1 MSEKQR
7 IFLSSA
13 IFFLLKTA
21 LALIKLTKKRNL
33 VIMPRIF
40 TSDERDRIENK
51 LMESAGEC
59 LALYGVR
66 RTTVDEIVRR
76 SHIAKGSFY
85 LFYDSKEDLFLSL
98 LESFISSIEPMYLG
112 MLEELDEN
120 HIATSLT
127 EIFYS
132 IALRFEEE
140 GIYRFLDGEN
150 AALIE
155 RKVEKQRLVRL
166 EDELEKSLVLL
177 FSYFSIDD
185 KDDISRFMRSYKAVL
200 SLYLIDNDIKERE
213 STVKTLIRGLV
224 LQLLE

>member
-1 MSEKQR
+1 M
-7 IFLSSA
+7 
-13 IFFLLKTA
+13 LKTA
-21 LALIKLTKKRNL
+21 PALIKLTKKRNS
-33 VIMPRIF
+33 VIMPKIF
-40 TSDERDRIENK
+40 TADERDRIEKK

-140 GIYRFLDGEN
+140 GIYRFLDSEN
-150 AALIE
+150 AALLE
-155 RKVEKQRLVRL
+155 RKVEEKRFLRLK
-166 EDELEKSLVLL
+166 EELEKSLVLL

-185 KDDISRFMRSYKAVL
+185 KDDISRFMRSYKAIL
-200 SLYLIDNDIKERE
+200 SLYLIENDIKERE
-213 STVKTLIRGLV
+213 STIKTLIRGLV